1 MLLGDAGP
9 SPIVNTHIADL
20 ERADVA
26 APHAIELKLELVVIV
41 PASLD
46 VAHIA
51 SLRALTFEP
60 FRSR

>member
-1 MLLGDAGP
+1 
-9 SPIVNTHIADL
+9 VNTHIADL